1 MENLWTFQRD
11 CPQTSGDFIHS
22 LVVVVNVLFVVK
34 TNNENNGN
42 KNARQYLL
50 LDKQTVGKRSLLNY
64 FLPDASSTG
73 NSCLEV
79 EVVKLEV

>member
-1 MENLWTFQRD
+1 METLWTFQRD

-22 LVVVVNVLFVVK
+22 LVVVVVNVSFVVK

-50 LDKQTVGKRSLLNY
+50 LDEQTVRKRSLLSFFY
-64 FLPDASSTG
+64 LMRQAQAT
-73 NSCLEV
+73 LV
-79 EVVKLEV
+79 